1 MQPRFR
7 VGDVFQ
13 ARKSEVWTAM
23 YGGRQHVPKGTRATI
38 AEAWEGCDVYR
49 VAFGRVE
56 WMPTEDNLLLHFERV
71 R

>member
-1 MQPRFR
+1 
-7 VGDVFQ
+7 
-13 ARKSEVWTAM
+13 M